1 MKVDVAHHL
10 LAAGTLEAAL
20 LPQTTEHVLE
30 RRLQVPHLRLGHVTR
45 HVAREGSL
53 GLETVHAVLPLALQL
68 QLLVAEEL
76 LPLEVGHGVAGP
88 RLLEHHDIVRAAG
101 VHLHQRALVAGG
113 GHGEGEG
120 LVLVLLILAP
130 LRQHA
135 ETEHGRSVAA
145 GAGAGLR
152 GLLVLGQVE
161 WVNIYHR
168 GQRHF
173 ALSFALRYKLS
184 VSVIVFSPIGLE
196 GGEVVNESSFVLA
209 YDNYYLLSLFLLA
222 G

>member
-88 RLLEHHDIVRAAG
+88 RLEHHDIVRAAG

-161 WVNIYHR
+161 WVNIHHR

-173 ALSFALRYKLS
+173 ALLVNLTLRYKLS
-184 VSVIVFSPIGLE
+184 VS
-196 GGEVVNESSFVLA
+196 
-209 YDNYYLLSLFLLA
+209 LL
-222 G
+222 